1 MFNPLNKR
9 IPREF
14 KSNAGRYICT
24 FILLFITIIV
34 GAGSLVVMDSITLM
48 LDNMEEDNILEDGYW
63 ETKYET
69 TKDAIKKVERR
80 GIKVFENFYVTDDE
94 FDGNAKFYVFNE
106 RTEIDLPMVYDGRF
120 PATGSDDEIAL
131 DRLFAE
137 CRGISI
143 GDVIDVNGKE
153 FKVVGTAALP
163 DYTALFM
170 DNQDM
175 MMNTKDFGV
184 AIVSSEAFEDLE
196 GQNLTYRYSYRFI
209 ERDKTDKEKN
219 DEAEE
224 IIKILAKSGADVQE
238 YLTEDANQSI
248 SYLKNDM
255 GHDGPM
261 IKVFVYIL
269 VTIIAFIFAVLTS
282 NTIEQESSIIGTLMA
297 MGYKKSEVILHYL
310 MPTIIIAVLASV
322 AGNAFGYAVMTD
334 GFKAT
339 YYSSYSLPPLKI
351 VFNVEAFIL
360 TTLIPVLIMII
371 VNLVMLADKLSL
383 SPLKFLRKDLK
394 KRHQKKAV
402 KLPNI
407 SFLGRFRI
415 RVMLQNKGSFVVLFL
430 GIFFSS
436 FLLMFGLGLTPLMD
450 HYVEVAD
457 DTLPYEYMYMLKK
470 PVNRHGGEKL
480 YMTTLVTEYY
490 LTGKEVDVTFY
501 GIDTGKKDSKFKDS
515 GATDGEGEIAVT
527 DSLAKKFNVSVGDT
541 LKFRDKNTD
550 EEYELTVVAV
560 NGYTNNL
567 GAYMDRDRLNRLL
580 DNKHGEYN
588 AYVSDEKMNL
598 DDDDI
603 AKFIKRSDVVGSA
616 KEMMQTFGGIITAF
630 NVFSVFAYIVIM
642 YLLTKVV
649 IDKNALY
656 ISFMKVFGYDSREIR
671 KLYLDASAIVTVV
684 SLIVC
689 IPLEVKVFKLA
700 MIYFSSMIEGYME
713 FYLPT
718 SVYSEIVAM
727 GLICYFLINAL
738 HLIRIKKI
746 PMSEALKNRD

>member
-14 KSNAGRYICT
+14 KANAGRYIST

-34 GAGSLVVMDSITLM
+34 GAGALVVMDSIKLM
-48 LDNMEEDNILEDGYW
+48 LDDMEEANILEDGYW

-69 TKDAIKKVERR
+69 SKDAVKKIEKR
-80 GIKVFENFYVTDDE
+80 GITVCENFYVTDDD

-106 RTEIDLPMVYDGRF
+106 RTDIDLPIAYDGRL
-120 PATGSDDEIAL
+120 PESGSDDEIAL

-137 CRGISI
+137 GRNISI
-143 GDVIDVNGKE
+143 GDIIDVNGKE
-153 FKVVGTAALP
+153 LKVVGTVALP
-163 DYTALFM
+163 DYTALFL

-184 AIVSSEAFEDLE
+184 SIVSAEAFEDLD
-196 GQNLTYRYSYRFI
+196 GQNLTYRYSYRFN
-209 ERDKTDKEKN
+209 ERDKTDKEKS

-224 IIKILAKSGADVQE
+224 MIKILTKSGADVQE
-238 YLTEDANQSI
+238 FLTEDANQSI
-248 SYLKNDM
+248 SYLKGDM

-269 VTIIAFIFAVLTS
+269 VTIISFIFAVLTA

-297 MGYKKSEVILHYL
+297 MGYMKSEVIFHYL
-310 MPTIIIAVLASV
+310 LPTIIIALLGSA
-322 AGNAFGYAVMTD
+322 AGNGFGYTVMTD
-334 GFKAT
+334 AFKT
-339 YYSSYSLPPLKI
+339 VYYGSYSLPPMKP
-351 VFNVEAFIL
+351 VFNIEAFIL
-360 TTLIPVLIMII
+360 TTVIPVVIMIA
-371 VNLVMLADKLSL
+371 VNYIMLADKLSL

-394 KRHQKKAV
+394 KKHQKKAV
-402 KLPNI
+402 KLPAF
-407 SFLGRFRI
+407 SFLTRFRI
-415 RVMLQNKGSFVVLFL
+415 RVMLQNKGSFIVLFL

-436 FLLMFGLGLTPLMD
+436 FLLMFGIGLNPLMD

-470 PVNRHGGEKL
+470 PVNKHGGEKL
-480 YMTTLVTEYY
+480 YMTTLVSEYY

-501 GIDTGKKDSKFKDS
+501 GVDTGKTDSKFKDS
-515 GATDGEGEIAVT
+515 GAPDSGSEIAIT
-527 DSLAKKFNVSVGDT
+527 DSMAKKFKVGVGDT
-541 LKFRDKNTD
+541 LRFRDKNTD

-567 GAYMDRDRLNRLL
+567 GAYMDRDKLNRLL

-598 DDDDI
+598 DEDDI

-616 KEMMQTFGGIITAF
+616 KQMMQTFGAIIMAF

-689 IPLEVKVFKLA
+689 IPLEVKTFKVA
-700 MIYFSSMIEGYME
+700 MVYFSSMIEGYME
-713 FYLPT
+713 FYLPPI
-718 SVYSEIVAM
+718 VYVKIVAM
-727 GLICYFLINAL
+727 GLICYFLINAM
-738 HLIRIKKI
+738 HLIRIKRI